1 MPRKRSKR
9 PNPFAPPYPGGKSDI
24 DPAFYHG
31 GKGPRN
37 LNPDDYEPMPMPH
50 PDRNGTR
57 EFKGRMY
64 RERLKPRSKD
74 AKWTAKGYKA
84 GTFRKRKKKPSAVL
98 IGRDKGM
105 YRKTD
110 TGYKKRRFTFKQRQ
124 TFRAKKGPVFGGPK
138 DGRPSA

>member
-1 MPRKRSKR
+1 MPRKR
-9 PNPFAPPYPGGKSDI
+9 PNPFAPPTGDASDTTV
-24 DPAFYHG
+24 PSS
-31 GKGPRN
+31 K
-37 LNPDDYEPMPMPH
+37 EP
-50 PDRNGTR
+50 R

-64 RERLKPRSKD
+64 RERLKPRAKD

>member
-1 MPRKRSKR
+1 MPRKR
-9 PNPFAPPYPGGKSDI
+9 PNPFAPPTGDTSDTTV
-24 DPAFYHG
+24 PSS
-31 GKGPRN
+31 K
-37 LNPDDYEPMPMPH
+37 EP
-50 PDRNGTR
+50 R
-57 EFKGRMY
+57 EFKARMY

-74 AKWTAKGYKA
+74 SKWTAKGYKA